1 MFKINGKMS
10 ITDKFLLREVHPVP
24 NIKSAKKRVIVTET
38 KTLENKMAKSE
49 LKTTLK
55 KFDAAVTAGDKEA
68 ATTVYAE
75 AVQKVDKA
83 AAKNLLHKNNA
94 ARKKS
99 QLTKKLNTL

>member
-1 MFKINGKMS
+1 MVKCQLLIKS
-10 ITDKFLLREVHPVP
+10 ILREVHPVP

-49 LKTTLK
+49 LRTTLK
-55 KFDAAVTAGDKEA
+55 KFDAAVAAGDKETA
-68 ATTVYAE
+68 NAVYTE
-75 AVQKVDKA
+75 AVKKVDKA
-83 AAKNLLHKNNA
+83 AAGNLLHKNNA